1 MGKFIFRKKF
11 SFVAGML
18 AIMMY
23 VGNICNAQ
31 TTKKS
36 TVDGY
41 LRMSTKTIPMP
52 LGRYVQLATPSISY
66 KYSKPDV
73 NGNGTC
79 TFNYQF
85 DILRHVPNLEYF
97 DYEIESVDDDK
108 YFFEIKFKKDQ
119 NAVEKLSNAIASKST
134 SRVNIAWNKR
144 YSDKVQLEVN
154 EEIRQLKNLGVESS
168 GSILYV
174 DVPQSRISIS
184 GDYYSEYIR
193 IAEAATITLKSED
206 GSSVYLTLKF
216 KPIASQEV
224 GVSVI
229 ATIRTEDGSYETSF
243 FKRDVI
249 MGTGNMMIFS
259 GSDGEGLRY
268 ITGREMDKLLSSPI
282 YIDLKIES
290 NH

>member
-1 MGKFIFRKKF
+1 MKKIVSRKRF
-11 SFVAGML
+11 SLVAGML
-18 AIMMY
+18 AIMMC
-23 VGNICNAQ
+23 VGNISNAQ
-31 TTKKS
+31 TTKRT

-52 LGRYVQLATPSISY
+52 LGRYVQLATPSISF

-154 EEIRQLKNLGVESS
+154 EEIRQLKNLGVESL
-168 GSILYV
+168 GSVLYV
-174 DVPQSRISIS
+174 DVPQSRIFIS
-184 GDYYSEYIR
+184 GDYSEYIR

-216 KPIASQEV
+216 KPIASQEF

-243 FKRDVI
+243 LKRDVI

>member
-1 MGKFIFRKKF
+1 MEKFIFRKRF

-18 AIMMY
+18 AIMMC
-23 VGNICNAQ
+23 VGNISNAQ

-52 LGRYVQLATPSISY
+52 LGRYVQLATPSISF

-216 KPIASQEV
+216 KPIASQEF

>member
-1 MGKFIFRKKF
+1 MIKFDFRKNF

-18 AIMMY
+18 AIIMC

-41 LRMSTKTIPMP
+41 LRLSTKTIPMP

-119 NAVEKLSNAIASKST
+119 NAVEKLANAIASKAT
-134 SRVNIAWNKR
+134 SKVNIAWKKR

-154 EEIRQLKNLGVESS
+154 EEIRQLKNLGVESL
-168 GSILYV
+168 GSVLYV

-184 GDYYSEYIR
+184 ENYSHDIR
-193 IAEAATITLKSED
+193 ITKAATINLRSDD
-206 GSSVYLTLKF
+206 GSNVYLSLEF
-216 KPIASQEV
+216 KPIVAGEFSA
-224 GVSVI
+224 SVI
-229 ATIRTEDGSYETSF
+229 ATIRTEDGMYETSF
-243 FKRDVI
+243 YSSD
-249 MGTGNMMIFS
+249 MLMSTNNMIFS
-259 GSDGEGLRY
+259 QSEGEGLRY
-268 ITGREMDKLLSSPI
+268 ISGRDMDKLLSSPI
-282 YIDLKIES
+282 YIDLKIVS